1 MGWGKR
7 QGAAAPPPIA
17 PTHSRDWTIMSAT
30 AIRAGRAFIEL
41 GVKDSATKALRA
53 IGAKFQSMGATLGAI
68 GGSLAAAGS
77 AITAP
82 ILASTAAFSAMGD
95 KLDKMS
101 GRTGATVEELSK
113 LSHAAGLSGASI
125 KDVETAMKYLARNG
139 IGPDDLGKVADYLAG
154 IDDPAR
160 KAAEAMR
167 LMGRS
172 GTTLLPMLNGGSAG
186 LEAMKKEAEDLG
198 LVMSTADSK
207 SAAALTDQM
216 DRLKK
221 QMAAIAFNVGAA
233 LAETLVKLID
243 YIKPILTATIGWV
256 KNNRA
261 LVTTVFAVGAA
272 LSAAGVA
279 VAGIGAVLMAAGAA
293 ISFIMPLVSAVGAV
307 IAFAFSP
314 VGILIGA
321 AAGAIYYFR
330 DSILEL
336 LSPLKAVWV
345 YAVETFGGIADAI
358 KGGDI
363 QLAMKIL
370 GLSLQV
376 AWTEI
381 LGKLTGA
388 WLAFKEGILTVWNNA
403 VATVKQ
409 TWLAAYSAIAKGLA
423 WIYAKITGQDAEQM
437 MKFVAEDQGAA
448 AERYEKDR
456 LDANSA
462 LAAETDKRYQEEM
475 AALQEQQA
483 LLKANRAAAIGEA
496 KTKAEAASEQRKT
509 DDIKKLNLP
518 TSADK
523 IVAPEAVDASS
534 ADAWKRFV
542 DNNNNV
548 AQAQLDAL
556 KSIDEKLDGVDLV
569 LNEAEGDS

>member
-1 MGWGKR
+1 
-7 QGAAAPPPIA
+7 
-17 PTHSRDWTIMSAT
+17 MSAS

-41 GVKDSATKALRA
+41 GVKDNATKALNA
-53 IGAKFQSMGATLGAI
+53 VGAKFQSMGSTMAAI

-77 AITAP
+77 AITGP
-82 ILASTAAFSAMGD
+82 LAAAAGIFNEMGSAMAD
-95 KLDKMS
+95 MS
-101 GRTGATVEELSK
+101 ARTGVSVEELSRLK
-113 LSHAAGLSGASI
+113 FAAEQTGASAGDLE
-125 KDVETAMKYLARNG
+125 KAFRFMAKNGMK
-139 IGPDDLGKVADYLAG
+139 PDDIGKVADRLASVA
-154 IDDPAR
+154 DPAQR
-160 KAAEAMR
+160 TALAMKLLGKGGAA
-167 LMGRS
+167 LVP
-172 GTTLLPMLNGGSAG
+172 LLSGGSAG
-186 LEAMKKEAEDLG
+186 LQQFREEADRLG
-198 LVMSTADSK
+198 ITMSTADAD
-207 SAAALTDQM
+207 AADSFGDSLDQVKTQ
-216 DRLKK
+216 L
-221 QMAAIAFNVGAA
+221 AA
-233 LAETLVKLID
+233 LAFQIGAPVAESLNAMLG
-243 YIKPILTATIGWV
+243 YIKPIVAAAIAWA
-256 KNNRA
+256 KSNRA
-261 LVTTVFAVGAA
+261 LIGTVFAVGAGIA
-272 LSAAGVA
+272 AIGTVIAGV
-279 VAGIGAVLMAAGAA
+279 GGMLMAAGAA
-293 ISFIMPLVSAVGAV
+293 ISFIMPLASAVGAV

-336 LSPLKAVWV
+336 LAPLKNVWAF
-345 YAVETFGGIADAI
+345 AVETFGGIADAI
-358 KGGDI
+358 EGGDI

-456 LDANSA
+456 LDANST

-496 KTKAEAASEQRKT
+496 QVKAEAANEQRKT
-509 DDIKKLNLP
+509 DDIKKIKLP
-518 TSADK
+518 TKADK

-534 ADAWKRFV
+534 SDAWKRFV